1 MFEDPSTSQFTI
13 HNTRTALDCV
23 VDSEISTHGRKEWS
37 TPPQWLTPFVILNPT
52 IICCSAA

>member
-37 TPPQWLTPFVILNPT
+37 TPPQWLTPFVIL
-52 IICCSAA
+52 